1 MTENQRRLRLELSLS
16 EARTLRT
23 ILCEATMQVRPGR
36 GDQWVDR
43 WDEVSELI
51 GRLEALEASR

>member
-1 MTENQRRLRLELSLS
+1 MTENHRLQLELSLS

-23 ILCEATMQVRPGR
+23 ILRAAAMQVRPGR
-36 GDQWVDR
+36 GDQWIDR

-51 GRLEALEASR
+51 ARLEALETSL